1 MKNLILIFFCSAIF
15 SCAKTAKKK
24 EIPLEVFQEKEV
36 VIPIVEAEKERIV
49 FTVQIAA
56 LEKVNSGLNSIE
68 NVHVFQENTLTKYR
82 IGAFETYKEARVFR
96 TQLIRTYKDAFVQAL
111 LDDTP
116 ISIKEALQY

>member
-1 MKNLILIFFCSAIF
+1 MKNLILIFFCI
-15 SCAKTAKKK
+15 KTAKKK
-24 EIPLEVFQEKEV
+24 EIPLEVIQEKEV
-36 VIPIVEAEKERIV
+36 VIPVVEAEKERIV

-56 LEKVNSGLNSIE
+56 LEKVNNALNNIE
-68 NVHVFQENTLTKYR
+68 NVHIFQENTLTKYR

-111 LDDTP
+111 KDDTP

>member
-24 EIPLEVFQEKEV
+24 EIPLEVIQEKEV
-36 VIPIVEAEKERIV
+36 VIPVVEAEKERIV

-56 LEKVNSGLNSIE
+56 LEKVNNALNNIE
-68 NVHVFQENTLTKYR
+68 NVHIFQENTLTKYR

-111 LDDTP
+111 KDDTP

>member
-1 MKNLILIFFCSAIF
+1 MKNLILIFFCIAIF
-15 SCAKTAKKK
+15 SCTKTAKKK
-24 EIPLEVFQEKEV
+24 EIPLEVIQEKEV
-36 VIPIVEAEKERIV
+36 VIPVVEAEKERIV

-56 LEKVNSGLNSIE
+56 LEKVNNALNNIE
-68 NVHVFQENTLTKYR
+68 NVHIFQENTLTKYR

-111 LDDTP
+111 KDDTP

>member
-56 LEKVNSGLNSIE
+56 LEKVNNALNNIE
-68 NVHVFQENTLTKYR
+68 NVHIFQENTLTKYR